1 VTLLLVALVA
11 ASGGT
16 TWPAPDAIGGALDT
30 IGDADL
36 VLWDG
41 TRVLTSTRMPAA
53 PERVKEALRDPATYR
68 RAVPS
73 FRRANVV
80 ESRGA
85 ERLIAWEL
93 EIPLWNLEGK
103 LWLRPRDDGVDLILV
118 EGDLAPGQFHLGVIA
133 DAARARLTID
143 GQANVREANWIARR
157 LVKRSPLAEPAMTGT
172 AAWVLLRALA
182 LETARP
188 GDARRHPSAAP
199 SPPVALDGRALARA
213 ALSLPPSLIAGAVRS
228 RRDGRLDR
236 VEVALRSK
244 LAPQEA
250 ARRLLEAPR
259 WRALPGWR
267 KVTVH
272 PGPAW
277 EVDTSLPFVDLDATW
292 AVRPGPPL
300 RAQAV
305 DDDARGALLGWDLD
319 ADAMAFSLYPRLE
332 KTGYVARKFIEA
344 EPLLEHGLAL
354 ALAYVDAAS
363 LAEAL
368 AR

>member
-1 VTLLLVALVA
+1 VTPLLVALVA
-11 ASGGT
+11 AAGAA
-16 TWPAPDAIGGALDT
+16 TWPSSDAIGAALDA

-41 TRVLTSTRMPAA
+41 TRVLAATRVAA
-53 PERVKEALRDPATYR
+53 EPERVRAALRDPASYR

-73 FRRANVV
+73 FRRADVV
-80 ESRGA
+80 DSRGA
-85 ERLIAWEL
+85 ERLVAWEL

-118 EGDLAPGQFHLGVIA
+118 EGDLAPGQFHLGVVPDGA
-133 DAARARLTID
+133 GARLMID
-143 GQANVREANWIARR
+143 GQANVRDANWIARR

-182 LETARP
+182 LETART
-188 GDARRHPSAAP
+188 GDPRRHPSAAP
-199 SPPVALDGRALARA
+199 SPPAALDGRALARA
-213 ALSLPPSLIAGAVRS
+213 ALALPVPLIAGAVRS

-236 VEVALRSK
+236 VEVAVRSK

-272 PGPAW
+272 AGPAW

-300 RAQAV
+300 RARAI
-305 DDDARGALLGWDLD
+305 DGDARGALLGWDVD
-319 ADAMAFSLYPRLE
+319 AAAMVFSLHPRLE
-332 KTGYVARKFIEA
+332 RSGYVARKFIEA